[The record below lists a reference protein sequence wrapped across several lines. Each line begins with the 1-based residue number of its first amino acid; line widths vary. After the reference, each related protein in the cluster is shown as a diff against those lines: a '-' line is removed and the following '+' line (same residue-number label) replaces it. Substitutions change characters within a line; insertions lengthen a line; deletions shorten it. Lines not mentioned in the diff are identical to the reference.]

1 MEDRPLS
8 TEEKREYLRLF
19 FTEGSL
25 AAWKYYRRLTHWS
38 KMVFE
43 SHEEAD
49 EYFRQREIET
59 GETTRYWAIIKPA
72 KEETKG
78 EGEGLINR

>member
-1 MEDRPLS
+1 MEDRRLS

-43 SHEEAD
+43 SREEAD
-49 EYFRQREIET
+49 EYFRQREKET
-59 GETTRYWAIIKPA
+59 GETNKHWAIILCPPDD
-72 KEETKG
+72 EEG
-78 EGEGLINR
+78 DR